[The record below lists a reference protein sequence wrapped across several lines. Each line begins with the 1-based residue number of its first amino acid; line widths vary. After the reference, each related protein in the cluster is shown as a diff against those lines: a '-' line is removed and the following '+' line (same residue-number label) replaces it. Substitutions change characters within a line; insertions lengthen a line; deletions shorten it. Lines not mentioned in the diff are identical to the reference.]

1 MEKVKVVIYVEG
13 GNVQAVY
20 AGDFV
25 DVEVIDFDNMEAE
38 GRCRAVREGILADAR
53 GDLLQQY

>member
-1 MEKVKVVIYVEG
+1 MEQVRVVIYVEG

-25 DVEVIDFDNMEAE
+25 DVEVVDFDNLEAE
-38 GRCRAVREGILADAR
+38 GRARAVREDLLADAR
-53 GDLLQQY
+53 GDLPQRY

>member
-20 AGDFV
+20 GRDV
-25 DVEVIDFDNMEAE
+25 DVQVIDFDNLKAE
-38 GRCRAVREGILADAR
+38 GFGPAARENILVEAR
-53 GDLLQQY
+53 GDLPQQY

>member
-1 MEKVKVVIYVEG
+1 MEQVRVVIYVEG

-25 DVEVIDFDNMEAE
+25 DVEVVDFDNLEAE
-38 GRCRAVREGILADAR
+38 GRARAVREGLLADAR
-53 GDLLQQY
+53 GDLPQRY